1 LIVEYGR
8 VLLYKNQSTQF
19 FGREVYERELF
30 YRGIKVI
37 GWKDPIDEEFEDLS
51 SFIENNIGVYTLED
65 KVRPLTEEEYKVLT
79 SQHPGIGEPGE
90 FAVIEVRIVTWK
102 EEAAEDAKELED
114 FVRNTTGIHA
124 FNADIMPLADDE
136 WEACLACEPERF
148 S

>member
-1 LIVEYGR
+1 MDAFCCIR
-8 VLLYKNQSTQF
+8 INQSNF
-19 FGREVYERELF
+19 SEERFMKEN
-30 YRGIKVI
+30 YSIVGIKVI

-51 SFIENNIGVYTLED
+51 NFIENNIGVYTLED

-102 EEAAEDAKELED
+102 EDAAEDAKELED

-124 FNADIMPLADDE
+124 FNADVMPLADDE